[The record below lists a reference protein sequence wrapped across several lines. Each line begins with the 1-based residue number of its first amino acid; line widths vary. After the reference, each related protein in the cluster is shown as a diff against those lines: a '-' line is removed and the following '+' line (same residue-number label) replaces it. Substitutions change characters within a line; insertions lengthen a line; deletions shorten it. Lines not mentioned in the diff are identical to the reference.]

1 MAGQLEGKVALVTG
15 GSSGIGRATALAFAR
30 EGAKIVIA
38 DVNVEGGEETS
49 HHVKEA
55 SGEAIFVKV
64 DVTKAGEVEAMVNK
78 AVEIYGQLD
87 CAFNNADVVP
97 RELVRTAD
105 CSEDDWVRVID
116 INLKG
121 VFLCMKYELRQMLKQ
136 GGGTIV
142 NTASAYGLVGG
153 GNREMG
159 LSAYVASKHGVVGQT
174 KATALEYGEANI
186 RVNAV
191 CPGHVRTPLIVPDT
205 GFDPEVEKQLNARYP
220 VGRIGEPEEV
230 AEVVV
235 WLCSDSASFVTG
247 HALSVGGGFVGQ

>member
-15 GSSGIGRATALAFAR
+15 GSSGIGRATTLVFAR
-30 EGAKIVIA
+30 EGARIVIA
-38 DVNVEGGEETS
+38 DVNVEGGEETL
-49 HHVKEA
+49 HQVKEV
-55 SGEAIFVKV
+55 SGEAIFVRT
-64 DVTKAGEVEAMVNK
+64 DVTKANEVEAMVNK

-87 CAFNNADVVP
+87 CAFNNTDVVP
-97 RELVRTAD
+97 REFVRTAN
-105 CSEDDWVRVID
+105 CLEDDWERVVD

-121 VFLCMKYELRQMLKQ
+121 VFLCIKYELCQMLKQ

-159 LSAYVASKHGVVGQT
+159 LSAYVASKHGVIGQT

-191 CPGHVRTPLIVPDT
+191 CPGHIQTPLIVPDI

-220 VGRIGEPEEV
+220 RDRTGEPEEV

-247 HALSVGGGFVGQ
+247 HALSVGGGFVG